1 MIAQEWVIL
10 QTADASRTP
19 GAYAVC
25 AAAHSP
31 SMSARTR
38 TRYATPM
45 SRVVPWLMLAV
56 ALLASRAACAQIIDP
71 IHRFQTLHTTH
82 FVILFHDGEAP
93 AARRLAAIAEET
105 WRALRDALDLPP
117 PPLTHVVLVDQSES
131 ANGWAT
137 PVPRDAITIT
147 AAWPAGTDFI
157 GATDDW
163 LRLVLTHE
171 LTHIVHLDQSRG
183 WARVVRGIF
192 GRVAL
197 AFPNTLTPTWM
208 IEGLATFEESAIT
221 GHGRLHAA
229 DFRAVVDEAARE
241 QRLEPMDRVNGGLTA
256 WPSGFGPYAYGLGF
270 HAYLTQRFGDAAL
283 GRLAVAT
290 SRSLPYFWPRA
301 YTRVLG
307 VPVATL
313 WRDYETSLATRAAT
327 AESRA
332 QTAAAR
338 ADEAVRLTH
347 SGFTTTGPRI
357 AAASCATCPA
367 QVVYVTRTPHEF
379 PSLAAVPIDGS
390 APPARI
396 ADRFGGETTAVGQ
409 AVIYFDQE
417 ERWRNAGQ
425 YRDLYALDRRS
436 GRVRALTREARVGDP
451 DLSPDGTRLV
461 AVRSRAGARDLVL
474 LPASGDA
481 PIAREQIAVLASG
494 PDTQFDAPRWSPDG
508 RFVAAERHRPGHF
521 SEIVVVDVA
530 TRDVRVVAA
539 RAGTRWVTPAWRPD
553 GRAIVAAADVD
564 EHVFNLYEI
573 PIDEAVARPLTH
585 TTGGAT
591 WPDVSSDGQ
600 TIVFVGY
607 TADGF
612 DIFRAPYRVDAA
624 HAIAID
630 PALRGAERAFRRA
643 EPSGSAGAN
652 ASTQPSAAGP
662 EGPALRKAGSTLRR
676 NAVDDSNDVA
686 DPASRPYSPWSTLA
700 PTSWTPTIEQ
710 SGRAS
715 RAGISVTG
723 SDVLGYH
730 VYTASAAWLVSQPA
744 GTPDV
749 SAASPDFGASYA
761 YARWTLQPWIA
772 ATRSTS
778 FFGVLPAAGGAPVT
792 ATLRERQIETGLLAP
807 RGRVHWSQAARV
819 SYIRTVADIRMPGGT
834 AVVNRSA
841 MRASWA
847 IGTAK
852 TFGYSISPERGVLAG
867 VAAETV
873 RRALGADDDAT
884 NVTGDARAYLPGL
897 ARHHVVALRLAG
909 GASRGEGNAQ
919 RVFLLGGGLP
929 APAPGSFGSEAF
941 SLLRGLASD
950 SFAGTHV
957 VVANADYRLPLWRPE
972 RGIGPLPVFLHTVHA
987 SLTADAGQIW
997 TERFS
1002 NRDLKY
1008 AAGAEISA
1016 DVVVGYALPLTF
1028 TTGAAWGHDGSG
1040 LVTDGWRTYVRIG
1053 RAF

>member
-1 MIAQEWVIL
+1 MP
-10 QTADASRTP
+10 R
-19 GAYAVC
+19 
-25 AAAHSP
+25 
-31 SMSARTR
+31 AR
-38 TRYATPM
+38 
-45 SRVVPWLMLAV
+45 
-56 ALLASRAACAQIIDP
+56 ALLLIVAVLLAGRAATAQIVDP
-71 IHRFQTLHTTH
+71 IHRFHTLHTTH
-82 FVILFHDGEAP
+82 FVILFHAGEEP
-93 AARRLAAIAEET
+93 AARRLAVIAEES
-105 WRALRDALDLPP
+105 WRALRDALDVPP
-117 PPLTHVVLVDQSES
+117 PATTHVVLVDQSES

-147 AAWPAGTDFI
+147 ATWPSGTDFI

-270 HAYLTQRFGDAAL
+270 QAYLTQRFGDAAL
-283 GRLAVAT
+283 GRLAAAT

-301 YTRVLG
+301 YARTFG
-307 VPVATL
+307 VPLSTL
-313 WRDYETSLATRAAT
+313 WRDYETSLAARAET

-332 QTAAAR
+332 QTAAAA

-347 SGFTTTGPRI
+347 GGFTTTGPRV

-367 QVVYVTRTPHEF
+367 QVVYATRTPHEF
-379 PSLAAVPIDGS
+379 PALMAVALDGS
-390 APPARI
+390 APPARV
-396 ADRFGGETTAVGQ
+396 ADRFGGETSAVGRET
-409 AVIYFDQE
+409 IYFDQE

-425 YRDLYALDRRS
+425 YRDLYAFDPRT
-436 GRVRALTREARVGDP
+436 GRVHALTREARVGDP

-461 AVRSRAGARDLVL
+461 AVRSRAGTRDLVL

-481 PIAREQIAVLASG
+481 PIAPDRITVLASG

-508 RFVAAERHRPGHF
+508 RFVAAERHRLGRF
-521 SEIVVVDVA
+521 SEIVVVDAA
-530 TRDVRVVAA
+530 TGGVRVIAA
-539 RAGTRWVTPAWRPD
+539 RAGTRWVTPAWRAD

-573 PIDEAVARPLTH
+573 PIDEPIARPLTH
-585 TTGGAT
+585 TTGGAI
-591 WPDVSSDGQ
+591 WPDVSSDGR

-612 DIFRAPYRVDAA
+612 DVFRAPYRVDAE

-630 PALRGAERAFRRA
+630 VDADEALPVSPEPDARNGGPSALRLPGGLK
-643 EPSGSAGAN
+643 PAGY
-652 ASTQPSAAGP
+652 
-662 EGPALRKAGSTLRR
+662 
-676 NAVDDSNDVA
+676 DDSNDAV
-686 DPASRPYSPWSTLA
+686 DLTSRPYSPWSTLA
-700 PTSWTPTIEQ
+700 PTSWMPTIDQ

-715 RAGISVTG
+715 RAGVAVAG

-730 VYTASAAWLVSQPA
+730 AYAASAAWLVAQPA
-744 GTPDV
+744 GTPSV
-749 SAASPDFGASYA
+749 GAASPDFGVSYS
-761 YARWTLQPWIA
+761 YTRWTLQPWIA
-772 ATRSTS
+772 VSRSTS

-792 ATLRERQIETGLLAP
+792 ATLRERQIETGLFAP
-807 RGRVHWSQAARV
+807 RVHVHQSQAARV
-819 SYIRTVADIRMPGGT
+819 SYIRTIADILLPDGT
-834 AVVNRSA
+834 ATVNRSA
-841 MRASWA
+841 IRASWA

-867 VAAETV
+867 VTAEAV
-873 RRALGADDDAT
+873 RRAFGADDDAT

-897 ARHHVVALRLAG
+897 ARHHVVALRVAG
-909 GASRGEGNAQ
+909 GASRGDGNAR
-919 RVFLLGGGLP
+919 RVFLLGGGFS
-929 APAPGSFGSEAF
+929 APGPGSFGSESF
-941 SLLRGLASD
+941 SLLRGFAGD

-957 VVANADYRLPLWRPE
+957 AIANADYRLSLWRLE

-987 SLTADAGQIW
+987 SLTADAGHIW

-1002 NRDLKY
+1002 KRDLKY
-1008 AAGAEISA
+1008 SAGAEISA
-1016 DVVVGYALPLTF
+1016 DVVVGYALPITF
-1028 TTGAAWGHDGSG
+1028 ATGAAWGHDGSG
-1040 LVTDGWRTYVRIG
+1040 LVADGWRTYVRIG
-1053 RAF
+1053 KAF

>member
-1 MIAQEWVIL
+1 MIAQERVIL
-10 QTADASRTP
+10 QTSDARRTP
-19 GAYAVC
+19 GAYAVG
-25 AAAHSP
+25 AAVHSP
-31 SMSARTR
+31 LMPDRAL

-45 SRVVPWLMLAV
+45 SRVVLWLLLAV
-56 ALLASRAACAQIIDP
+56 TLLASRAASAQVVDP

-82 FVILFHDGEAP
+82 FVILFHAGEEP
-93 AARRLAAIAEET
+93 AAQRLAAVAEES
-105 WRALRDALDLPP
+105 WRALREALDVPP
-117 PPLTHVVLVDQSES
+117 PATTHVVLVDQSES

-147 AAWPAGTDFI
+147 AAWPSGTDFI

-301 YTRVLG
+301 YTRVFG
-307 VPVATL
+307 VPLATL
-313 WRDYETSLATRAAT
+313 WRDYETSLAAGARTT
-327 AESRA
+327 ASRGLA
-332 QTAAAR
+332 DAAR

-347 SGFTTTGPRI
+347 GGFTTTGPRI
-357 AAASCATCPA
+357 AAASCAACPA
-367 QVVYVTRTPHEF
+367 QVVYATRTPHEF
-379 PSLAAVPIDGS
+379 PALMAVPLDGS
-390 APPARI
+390 APPARV
-396 ADRFGGETTAVGQ
+396 ADRFGGQTAAVGRET
-409 AVIYFDQE
+409 IYFDQE

-425 YRDLYALDRRS
+425 YRDLYAFDRRT

-451 DLSPDGTRLV
+451 DLSPDGTQLV
-461 AVRSRAGARDLVL
+461 AVQSRAGARDLVL
-474 LPASGDA
+474 LPASDGA
-481 PIAREQIAVLASG
+481 SIAREQIAVLASG

-521 SEIVVVDVA
+521 SEIVLVDVA

-539 RAGTRWVTPAWRPD
+539 RRDTRWVTPAWRPD

-591 WPDVSSDGQ
+591 WPDISSDGR

-612 DIFRAPYRVDAA
+612 DVFRTPYRVDGDAG
-624 HAIAID
+624 HAVALD
-630 PALRGAERAFRRA
+630 RAVLRAEPALRRAEPVLRRA
-643 EPSGSAGAN
+643 EPSGSADQTVADL
-652 ASTQPSAAGP
+652 STAAGP
-662 EGPALRKAGSTLRR
+662 EGPALRKDAP
-676 NAVDDSNDVA
+676 DSNDA
-686 DPASRPYSPWSTLA
+686 DVTPRPYSPWSTLA
-700 PTSWTPTIEQ
+700 PTSWVPTIEQ

-715 RAGISVTG
+715 RAGVSVTG

-730 VYTASAAWLVSQPA
+730 VYAASAAWLVSQPS
-744 GTPDV
+744 GTPAV
-749 SAASPDFGASYA
+749 GAASPDFGASYA

-778 FFGVLPAAGGAPVT
+778 FFGVLPAAGGAPIT
-792 ATLRERQIETGLLAP
+792 ATLRERQLEAGLLAP
-807 RGRVHWSQAARV
+807 RVRVHRSQAARV
-819 SYIRTVADIRMPGGT
+819 SYIRTVAEIRMPGGT

-841 MRASWA
+841 IRASWA

-867 VAAETV
+867 VTAETV

-884 NVTGDARAYLPGL
+884 NVTGDLRAYLPGL

-919 RVFLLGGGLP
+919 RVFLLGGGAP
-929 APAPGSFGSEAF
+929 APVPGSFGSEAF
-941 SLLRGLASD
+941 SLLRGLAAD

-957 VVANADYRLPLWRPE
+957 AIANADYRLPLWRPE

-987 SLTADAGQIW
+987 SLVADAGQIW
-997 TERFS
+997 TERLS
-1002 NRDLKY
+1002 RRDLKY
-1008 AAGAEISA
+1008 AAGAELSA
-1016 DVVVGYALPLTF
+1016 DVVVGYALPLTL

-1040 LVTDGWRTYVRIG
+1040 LVADGWRTYVRVG
-1053 RAF
+1053 RGF